1 MKLGSPFCKE
11 MNIQG
16 FTVKH
21 DPIFT
26 KQTGVFIAALFYDG
40 SIFVTDDFLKLS
52 DNAQE
57 FVLLHELGHYAN
69 GHLNK
74 FSFTSI
80 GIIYTFV
87 NYFGFVPK
95 QEAEADDFAYK
106 FLGRERSIKA
116 MEETLDVLKQYSKFK
131 LDHLDLNLRIKR
143 LKNKN

>member
-1 MKLGSPFCKE
+1 MKLGSSVCKE

-16 FTVKH
+16 FTVKY
-21 DPIFT
+21 DPVFT
-26 KQTGVFIAALFYDG
+26 EKIGVFMAALFFDG
-40 SIFVTDDFLKLS
+40 SIFITDDFLKLS
-52 DNAQE
+52 DNAQY
-57 FVLLHELGHYAN
+57 FVLLHELGHYVN

-80 GIIYTFV
+80 GIVYTLI

-95 QEAEADDFAYK
+95 QEAEADDFAYN
-106 FLGRERSIKA
+106 FLGHEKSIEA
-116 MEETLDVLKQYSKFK
+116 MEETLEVLKEHTRFK